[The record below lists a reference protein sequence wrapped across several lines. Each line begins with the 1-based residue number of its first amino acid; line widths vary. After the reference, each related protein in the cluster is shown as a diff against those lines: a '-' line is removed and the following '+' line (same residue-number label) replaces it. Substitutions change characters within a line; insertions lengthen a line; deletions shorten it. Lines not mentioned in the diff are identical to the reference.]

1 MSAPPCPE
9 LAAELYEQVLASTDS
24 VGGIGDDMLYLIGAI
39 LTGSW
44 VNLDVEI
51 GTETIT
57 FLRTLPSKDAFLM
70 YCTST
75 KYTLDQVTAA
85 RVAVK
90 LLS

>member
-1 MSAPPCPE
+1 MSAPPCLA

-24 VGGIGDDMLYLIGAI
+24 VGGIGDDLFYLLGAMLI
-39 LTGSW
+39 GSW
-44 VNLDVEI
+44 VDLDAAIE
-51 GTETIT
+51 TETIT

-85 RVAVK
+85 RVAIK